1 MFCIFIRNNFL
12 NFQIYFNIWDR
23 QMVFNILN
31 MNLLIKNSN
40 LIITNL
46 NHTSL
51 AWLRM
56 IMDPLP
62 VFNSIVFAFNSII
75 LFKEKNSGLRAIK
88 HGSWG
93 VLCWTALNYKFHYSQ
108 RWFEIQVIYVNIY
121 TEGMNREEIRKW
133 FAR

>member
-1 MFCIFIRNNFL
+1 MSKVREKSVLRCMRDAMRQFLKFRGRFSTLIYIYMFCIFIRNNFL

-62 VFNSIVFAFNSII
+62 VFNSIVFAFNSILYHQHF
-75 LFKEKNSGLRAIK
+75 LF
-88 HGSWG
+88 
-93 VLCWTALNYKFHYSQ
+93 
-108 RWFEIQVIYVNIY
+108 YVGFFIFKLVK
-121 TEGMNREEIRKW
+121 I
-133 FAR
+133 